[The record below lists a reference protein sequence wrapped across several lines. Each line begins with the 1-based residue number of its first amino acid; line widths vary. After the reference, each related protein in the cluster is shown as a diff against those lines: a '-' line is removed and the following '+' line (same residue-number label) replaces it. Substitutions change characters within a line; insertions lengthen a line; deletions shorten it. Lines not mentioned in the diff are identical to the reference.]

1 MQRLL
6 ENAQKPLGHAMAQYY
21 VAMFDGPPE
30 AVITVLIE
38 ILGLHNMD
46 DIQHVWRNSAND
58 DLVQLTYMS
67 ILACV
72 ICVMEPFRSCELY
85 IGII

>member
-1 MQRLL
+1 
-6 ENAQKPLGHAMAQYY
+6 MARNY
-21 VAMFDGPPE
+21 VAMFDGSPE
-30 AVITVLIE
+30 AVIAVLIE

-46 DIQHVWRNSAND
+46 DIQHMWRNSTND

-72 ICVMEPFRSCELY
+72 VCIMEPFKSCELLA
-85 IGII
+85 

>member
-1 MQRLL
+1 
-6 ENAQKPLGHAMAQYY
+6 MAQYY

-46 DIQHVWRNSAND
+46 DIQHVWSNSAND
-58 DLVQLTYMS
+58 DLFGPINIYVHFGLCNLCSGALQIMW
-67 ILACV
+67 I
-72 ICVMEPFRSCELY
+72 